1 LKKNTLTKK
10 PVVSRPKLNPPGR
23 VAFCA
28 GCHYGIITR
37 VMIETMEEMGILD
50 EGILLVSSSCFGALS
65 NTFPAD
71 VGASPHGR
79 LSAVATAIKRLR
91 PDTLVVATQGDGDL
105 CAIGMGH
112 FMHSLVRA
120 ENYTT
125 IFLNNA
131 CYGQTGGQM
140 APTTL
145 QGMRTTT
152 TYDGRNPA
160 FQGFPV
166 HMAELAASMKGTAF
180 SVRCTV
186 HSPANYQRTKKFL
199 KLAFQKQM
207 DKAGSSF
214 VELLSACP
222 TNWKLTPVESLRFIE
237 EEMIS
242 EFPLGEFKNV
252 ASVWE

>member
-1 LKKNTLTKK
+1 
-10 PVVSRPKLNPPGR
+10 
-23 VAFCA
+23 
-28 GCHYGIITR
+28 
-37 VMIETMEEMGILD
+37 
-50 EGILLVSSSCFGALS
+50 
-65 NTFPAD
+65 
-71 VGASPHGR
+71 
-79 LSAVATAIKRLR
+79 
-91 PDTLVVATQGDGDL
+91 
-105 CAIGMGH
+105 
-112 FMHSLVRA
+112 
-120 ENYTT
+120 
-125 IFLNNA
+125 
-131 CYGQTGGQM
+131 
-140 APTTL
+140 
-145 QGMRTTT
+145 
-152 TYDGRNPA
+152 
-160 FQGFPV
+160 
-166 HMAELAASMKGTAF
+166 MAELAASMKGTAF